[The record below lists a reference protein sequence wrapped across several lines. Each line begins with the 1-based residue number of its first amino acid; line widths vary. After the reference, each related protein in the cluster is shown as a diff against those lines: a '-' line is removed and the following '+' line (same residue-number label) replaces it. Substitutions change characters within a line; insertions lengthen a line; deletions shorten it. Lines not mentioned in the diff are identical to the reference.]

1 MPCKPLRQW
10 VLSLPFALRFL
21 LATNP
26 QLLTQVLGIVYRT
39 ISGDLLHAAG
49 RTRSTAATGAVTLI
63 QRLAARSTSTFTCTC
78 CFSMAFTFEQRW
90 ERARRRSRCFSVWQ
104 RRAAQRVTERIGR
117 ALERQGYWYETRL
130 KRVFAIDIETCRRC
144 DGRLKVIASIEEP
157 EVSSGLSRTW
167 IERSRRP
174 RRSHRGCRHRRH
186 SSDPLIPST
195 AVRKALT
202 RQRRGGFG
210 GPSGAVRI
218 SGPDAENFCLP
229 HSSAVAVNAV

>member
-1 MPCKPLRQW
+1 VTAWSTGSCGCGARWMADSAALLVEEVLPCKPLRQW
-10 VLSLPFALRFL
+10 VLSWPFALRFL

-104 RRAAQRVTERIGR
+104 RQAAQRVAERIGR
-117 ALERQGYWYETRL
+117 ALERQGYWYETASRAISRSIRG
-130 KRVFAIDIETCRRC
+130 RV
-144 DGRLKVIASIEEP
+144 
-157 EVSSGLSRTW
+157 SR
-167 IERSRRP
+167 
-174 RRSHRGCRHRRH
+174 
-186 SSDPLIPST
+186 
-195 AVRKALT
+195 
-202 RQRRGGFG
+202 
-210 GPSGAVRI
+210 
-218 SGPDAENFCLP
+218 
-229 HSSAVAVNAV
+229 